1 MNLIDKWKKIFFSQ
15 NYEELESIISENTI
29 FYSPVVFKE
38 KKGKEQVF
46 LYLSS
51 AIKVFSKSNFSYI
64 NEATSNNYVYA
75 EFQCELDT
83 IRINGIDY
91 IKHNSNYIEVFKVFL
106 RPYKAIEVVKKEM
119 EKILWKILKI

>member
-1 MNLIDKWKKIFFSQ
+1 MNVIDKWKRIFFSQ
-15 NYEELESIISENTI
+15 SYKELIGIIRENTI

-64 NEATSNNYVYA
+64 NEAASRNYVYA

-83 IRINGIDY
+83 IKINGIDY
-91 IKHNSNYIEVFKVFL
+91 IEYNSNYIEVFKVFL

-119 EKILWKILKI
+119 EKIL

>member
-1 MNLIDKWKKIFFSQ
+1 MNVIDKWKKIFFSQ
-15 NYEELESIISENTI
+15 NFEELVTIIREDTI

-38 KKGKEQVF
+38 KKGKKQVIQ
-46 LYLSS
+46 YLSS

-83 IRINGIDY
+83 IKINGIDY
-91 IKHNSNYIEVFKVFL
+91 IKYNSNYIEVFKVFL
-106 RPYKAIEVVKKEM
+106 RPYKAIEVVKREM
-119 EKILWKILKI
+119 EKIL

>member
-15 NYEELESIISENTI
+15 NYKELESIISENTI

-119 EKILWKILKI
+119 EKIL